1 MIARRL
7 ITAEHDAQ
15 PVRIFDSLSCVGCVF
30 GRACRFDQ
38 FSTVSFER
46 MLLEELSVRVAEM
59 QTLSSEP
66 LEFPT

>member
-1 MIARRL
+1 MGSP
-7 ITAEHDAQ
+7 T
-15 PVRIFDSLSCVGCVF
+15 SSG
-30 GRACRFDQ
+30 
-38 FSTVSFER
+38 S